1 MVSPEWNSVY
11 VSLERN
17 QIGKLSQRVV
27 CLHVVNYVA
36 KSHIKTVSGN
46 SPKCI
51 RRPSLVRAWL
61 DRWGQTWR
69 FCKCRDG
76 CWTLQCLGP
85 CTLYLKNKT
94 FSNLSSELQ
103 FIINLERQQ
112 TVWVFACDVIR
123 SFISMQWPSNPSPS
137 QLINQSSLHWCIL
150 VVSIDLFLLSKS
162 CFCSNGVY

>member
-51 RRPSLVRAWL
+51 RRPPLVRAWL

-69 FCKCRDG
+69 FCKCLDG
-76 CWTLQCLGP
+76 CWTRRCQGQ
-85 CTLYLKNKT
+85 CTLYLKKT
-94 FSNLSSELQ
+94 FSNLSSKLQ
-103 FIINLERQQ
+103 LNFNLERQQ
-112 TVWVFACDVIR
+112 TVWILAYSFHPVIR
-123 SFISMQWPSNPSPS
+123 SFMLMQWPSNPSPS
-137 QLINQSSLHWCIL
+137 QYSG
-150 VVSIDLFLLSKS
+150 DK
-162 CFCSNGVY
+162 